1 MDQFQLLLHAPANMA
16 ILVANVV
23 LSFAAFGNVRLMDRL
38 MFDVGRI
45 RNHNEWYRWVTS
57 AFVHGDP
64 FHLFMNMLALFF
76 FGPILELTPWIGIS
90 GFLGLYFGSM
100 LAGSAWTWMEHFREP
115 NYRAVGASG
124 AISGI
129 TTAVAMFA
137 PFEQVYVF
145 FAFPMPLIVFAICY
159 ILWSAIGSAGRIRDG
174 IGHAAHLGGAL
185 AGIAIVCIFWPEAPQ
200 AMITEFSDKLRGL

>member
-16 ILVANVV
+16 ILLANIG
-23 LSFAAFGNVRLMDRL
+23 LSFAAFGNARLMDRL
-38 MFDVGRI
+38 MFDVGAI
-45 RNHNEWYRWVTS
+45 RRKNEWYRWVSS
-57 AFVHGDP
+57 AFIHGDP

-76 FGPILELTPWIGIS
+76 FGPLLEVSFGM
-90 GFLGLYFGSM
+90 GAFLGLYFGAL
-100 LAGSAWTWMEHFREP
+100 LAGSAWTWMEHFKDT

-145 FAFPMPLIVFAICY
+145 FALPMPLIVFAICY

-200 AMITEFSDKLRGL
+200 ALITEFGDKLRGL